1 MCDYVCVCVV
11 LCLSSFASVCQSL
24 KPHGCIFWIA
34 PPNISLTLTAAVSAL
49 ISHWLMPVEFT
60 EGGAEIKCWL
70 FFLFLCAEVAQF
82 FLAPSKEDNKALH
95 LFLVLQM

>member
-1 MCDYVCVCVV
+1 MGLRFLGNEAVFLKDTLLICFVIICPCVCMCDYLCVCV

-24 KPHGCIFWIA
+24 KPHGCVFWIA

-60 EGGAEIKCWL
+60 EGG
-70 FFLFLCAEVAQF
+70 V
-82 FLAPSKEDNKALH
+82 
-95 LFLVLQM
+95 